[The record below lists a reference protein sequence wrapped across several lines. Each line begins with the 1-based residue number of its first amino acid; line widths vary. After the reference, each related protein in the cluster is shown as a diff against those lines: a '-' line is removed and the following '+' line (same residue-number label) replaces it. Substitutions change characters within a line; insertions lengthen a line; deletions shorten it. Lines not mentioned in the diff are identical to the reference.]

1 MSQNYRIK
9 FYLIEYWINYCMLL
23 EEKCFTD
30 FFQISPQD
38 LKNRISFF
46 AVNYSIT
53 RNTATH
59 NFYLNLWA
67 TEDFVY

>member
-1 MSQNYRIK
+1 
-9 FYLIEYWINYCMLL
+9 MLL

-30 FFQISPQD
+30 FFQIPPQD